1 MQLAI
6 SQYINLIKFF
16 QGIIENVDC
25 ELKYAE
31 TICVTPVKDIW
42 TPYSVKNLSIT
53 AKEDI
58 YYITWAKNTDY
69 GRNARVDYEV
79 HHALTSSMEKTK
91 RLTVLKKENLII
103 KGIILIKMN

>member
-1 MQLAI
+1 MPETEKKKIEVAI
-6 SQYINLIKFF
+6 ITSEK
-16 QGIIENVDC
+16 EV
-25 ELKYAE
+25 
-31 TICVTPVKDIW
+31 VKQEAAKV
-42 TPYSVKNLSIT
+42 S

-58 YYITWAKNTDY
+58 YNITWAKNTDY

-103 KGIILIKMN
+103 KGIIFIKMN